1 MKIKEGFK
9 LRTVGGEYIVSGEG
23 LEQINFNKLIAL
35 NASAAYLW
43 QEVDGKEFDKQT
55 LADLLV
61 SKYDILAEQAL
72 ADASD
77 IADNWIKAGIVKV

>member
-23 LEQINFNKLIAL
+23 LGQIDFNRLIAL

-43 QEVDGKEFDKQT
+43 QAVDGKTFNAQT
-55 LADLLV
+55 LANLLTD
-61 SKYDILAEQAL
+61 KYNITADRAL
-72 ADASD
+72 KDA
-77 IADNWIKAGIVKV
+77 IEIMANWLEVGIVEE